1 MKKNKQMFLVEL
13 ERKIPKGA
21 PIEEKDTFLAYCS
34 EMIQDLIEDGYSEE
48 EAIFKLG
55 NPDSLI
61 YDNFE
66 SWFVVKEQQVPRKT
80 MPFLIIIAILGFP
93 LWGSLLLA
101 AILVILSGYIVLWCG
116 PFITGSFAFA
126 GVIGG
131 VVASVTSLIAL
142 QDGAF
147 IGITQFGVGITL
159 FGLGLIFTIVT
170 YKISSIFLRGT
181 SIFTKRIIKI
191 LFGWRYKFV

>member
-13 ERKIPKGA
+13 ERKIPKDV
-21 PIEEKDTFLAYCS
+21 PLEEKDTFLAYCS

-66 SWFVVKEQQVPRKT
+66 SWFVVKEQQVSRKT
-80 MPFLIIIAILGFP
+80 MPFLVIITILGFP

-101 AILVILSGYIVLWCG
+101 AILVILSGYIVLWCV
-116 PFITGSFAFA
+116 PFITGSLAFA

-131 VVASVTSLIAL
+131 VGASVTSLIAL

-147 IGITQFGVGITL
+147 IGITQFGVGIAL
-159 FGLGLIFTIVT
+159 FGLGLIFTILT

-181 SIFTKRIIKI
+181 SIFTKKITKI